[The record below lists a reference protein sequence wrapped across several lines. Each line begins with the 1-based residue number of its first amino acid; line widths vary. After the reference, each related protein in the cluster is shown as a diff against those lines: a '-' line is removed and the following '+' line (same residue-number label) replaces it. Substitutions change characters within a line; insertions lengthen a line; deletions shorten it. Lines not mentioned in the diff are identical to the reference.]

1 MNMSGYQPLPLINK
15 FIPYATPKQGAVI
28 AKLMSEDYYSFN
40 RFMLNV
46 ETNTAVAVL
55 ENDDALVII
64 YPDGYL
70 DIRSDKSIA
79 IIRDF

>member
-46 ETNTAVAVL
+46 ETNTA
-55 ENDDALVII
+55 
-64 YPDGYL
+64 
-70 DIRSDKSIA
+70 K
-79 IIRDF
+79 